1 MTYSKYYWLNEQ
13 SRKFLSRGY
22 FEESA
27 EQRIKDIEE
36 SYNKVITELED
47 NIKIID
53 ELISKF

>member
-27 EQRIKDIEE
+27 EQRIKDISNHAEKILVL
-36 SYNKVITELED
+36 KVLLINL
-47 NIKIID
+47 KII
-53 ELISKF
+53 